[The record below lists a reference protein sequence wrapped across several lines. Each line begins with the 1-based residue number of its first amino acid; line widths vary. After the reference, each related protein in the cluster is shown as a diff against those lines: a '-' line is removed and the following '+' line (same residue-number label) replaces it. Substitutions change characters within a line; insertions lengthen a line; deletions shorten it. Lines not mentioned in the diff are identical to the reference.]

1 MPATKWTARQARYNG
16 HAMVCD
22 VSEGGALP
30 VQYAPTRHG
39 IVARCWLGPDYIQVA
54 LLRRGNTASTFQG
67 TVELAHGGWKV
78 TDARG
83 NSLGAF
89 TGDYLDAEAPLLR
102 LRTGVRS
109 ATHYRWPRHLL
120 AELRPPKATC
130 PTCGNDL
137 TPQGACNR
145 PDVHW

>member
-16 HAMVCD
+16 PAMVCAL
-22 VSEGGALP
+22 SEGGGLP
-30 VQYAPTRHG
+30 VQFTPSRHG
-39 IVARCWLGPDYIQVA
+39 IVARCWLGPDYTEVV
-54 LLRRGNTASTFQG
+54 LLRRTNTAGTFQG
-67 TVELAHGGWKV
+67 TVELVRGGWKV

-83 NSLGAF
+83 NGLGTAS
-89 TGDYLDAEAPLLR
+89 GDYLDAEAPLLR

-109 ATHYRWPRHLL
+109 TTRHRWPHRLV
-120 AELRPPKATC
+120 AQLRPPKPTC

-137 TPQGACNR
+137 DSQGACNR